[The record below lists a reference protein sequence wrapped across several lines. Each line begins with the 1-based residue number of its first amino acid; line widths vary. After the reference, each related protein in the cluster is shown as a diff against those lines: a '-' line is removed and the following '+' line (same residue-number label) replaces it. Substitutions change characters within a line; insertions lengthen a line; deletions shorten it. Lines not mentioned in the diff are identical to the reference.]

1 VTAITPSTD
10 GEDAGDPVDMPD
22 AMPEALGAAPEPQE
36 AIPDASAAEARAVPE
51 EETNEQWMHR
61 FIEENA
67 HLARPRPERP
77 PAPPPS
83 PWDGPPATWKVPDH
97 LSMRHPRGGY
107 MAMAL
112 LSRTMDD
119 LDEVTKDERAAT
131 YEEVDKYFGHAL
143 IAEGLVPFTYTAD
156 QAIWWWKS
164 GGYKVLG
171 GAAVDAQA
179 MPSNSS
185 QNLAPNLRNDG
196 SAGMPH
202 FSNAAFMVGPDG
214 QASSSPSPALFLS
227 STPSETISTKDSPLD
242 ETAAP
247 FLQQEAER
255 PVPEPD
261 TPSAQAGDNG
271 EYSRDLIELAP
282 DGGGDIARSFLDAA
296 DKPDAPAWLEGHLRE
311 FTMDSVVENFTRS
324 GDYNEIAAVRDRAAE
339 FAARDGEL
347 ERTREF
353 VERLSDYIDPKHDV
367 VVVGKRPAEPTAP
380 PAGGQAPG
388 RVWPVPG
395 GGRTARKGEQ
405 DSRGKYYSN
414 GSYDLSG
421 AKRSGRRHR
430 GNDLPG
436 EIGTPIGAAAD
447 GVVLGVRTQR
457 KKIPLIDP
465 KTGKVVIDPKTKKP
479 KKVDGKAMDGWGNYV
494 IIRHPDGYL
503 TLYAHLD
510 ARPPLKE
517 GMPVRRGQEIGR
529 LGVTGNAAGKGSHLH
544 FEVRSLDMDKT
555 YDPAL
560 WLAGKLPAHG
570 R

>member
-1 VTAITPSTD
+1 
-10 GEDAGDPVDMPD
+10 
-22 AMPEALGAAPEPQE
+22 
-36 AIPDASAAEARAVPE
+36 
-51 EETNEQWMHR
+51 
-61 FIEENA
+61 
-67 HLARPRPERP
+67 
-77 PAPPPS
+77 
-83 PWDGPPATWKVPDH
+83 
-97 LSMRHPRGGY
+97 
-107 MAMAL
+107 
-112 LSRTMDD
+112 
-119 LDEVTKDERAAT
+119 
-131 YEEVDKYFGHAL
+131 
-143 IAEGLVPFTYTAD
+143 
-156 QAIWWWKS
+156 
-164 GGYKVLG
+164 
-171 GAAVDAQA
+171 
-179 MPSNSS
+179 
-185 QNLAPNLRNDG
+185 
-196 SAGMPH
+196 
-202 FSNAAFMVGPDG
+202 
-214 QASSSPSPALFLS
+214 LS

-247 FLQQEAER
+247 FLQQEVER

-271 EYSRDLIELAP
+271 EYPRDLIELAP

>member
-1 VTAITPSTD
+1 
-10 GEDAGDPVDMPD
+10 
-22 AMPEALGAAPEPQE
+22 MPEALGAAPEPQE

>member
-1 VTAITPSTD
+1 MTAITPSTD

>member
-1 VTAITPSTD
+1 MVDAIDPFSPPNTSRPPTVDTPQLD
-10 GEDAGDPVDMPD
+10 DAAAPDDVEANRPPD
-22 AMPEALGAAPEPQE
+22 APPA
-36 AIPDASAAEARAVPE
+36 PE
-51 EETNEQWMHR
+51 EETDEQWMHR
-61 FIEENA
+61 FLEENA

-83 PWDGPPATWKVPDH
+83 PWDGPPSSWKVPDH